1 MNQIKNLIDDTKALI
16 AHTYNVEPGLKSTHR
31 LEGMSCGSCVTKITG
46 RLLEHPEIIAAEVTL
61 QPPQATITS
70 RKALADDELNTWL
83 QPLGHYRV
91 KSTVI
96 EPSLPAADATTYRPL
111 ILLLIYLLAVI
122 SAAMLATGSWSTA
135 LAMRLF
141 MGGFFIAFSFFKLLD
156 PRGFADA
163 YRGYDLVARA
173 VPVYGFVYPFIELGL
188 GLAYLANVAPM
199 AVNSITLVVMAVS
212 LAGVLRAVLSRR
224 AIRCACLGT
233 VFRLPMSTVTII
245 EDGLMLGMA
254 ARALVLPH

>member
-1 MNQIKNLIDDTKALI
+1 MKQTF
-16 AHTYNVEPGLKSTHR
+16 P
-31 LEGMSCGSCVTKITG
+31 ITG
-46 RLLEHPEIIAAEVTL
+46 MTCGNCVSKIEKRLAEHPRISSASVTL
-61 QPPQATITS
+61 QPPEATVETQQMLS
-70 RKALADDELNTWL
+70 DDELNGWL

-96 EPSLPAADATTYRPL
+96 EPSLPAADTTTYRPL

-122 SAAMLATGSWSTA
+122 SAAMVATGSWSTA

-212 LAGVLRAVLSRR
+212 LAGVLRAVLSKR

-245 EDGLMLGMA
+245 EDGLMLAMA
-254 ARALVLPH
+254 ALALVLPH